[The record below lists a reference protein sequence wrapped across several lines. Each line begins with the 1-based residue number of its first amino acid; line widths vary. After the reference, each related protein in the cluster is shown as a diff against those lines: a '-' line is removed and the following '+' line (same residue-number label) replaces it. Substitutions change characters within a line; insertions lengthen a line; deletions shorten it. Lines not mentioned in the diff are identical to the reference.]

1 MTATSGVIY
10 IKGLAQPLLADG
22 SVTSAQG
29 FRAGALA
36 AGIKASGKPDLGI
49 WAADVECVAA
59 ATFTPNKFPAAPV
72 VLSRTRLD
80 AADGRAQAVVFNAG
94 NANACN
100 GRQGLSDATETT
112 RLAAEKLG
120 ISPDLVLVA
129 STGIIGVPMP
139 MERVRQGIPRLEL
152 RSDAGNAAAQAIMT
166 TDTRPK
172 ESAIAIEIGGKE
184 VRIGA
189 MTKGVGMIH
198 PNMATMLAFIGTDAN
213 LDKRFARTALKRAV
227 DRTFNMITVDGDTS
241 TNDSCFLL
249 ANGLS
254 GAPTLAA
261 SSADAERFA
270 EALEAVCT
278 DLARKMAADGEG
290 ASKLLQ
296 VDVTGAATEADAR
309 AAARAVVGSSL
320 VKAALH
326 GEDPNWGRIFAAVGN
341 SSAKVDASRAALWIG
356 SVQVARDGIG
366 TGVSKDEAR
375 AQMHGAE
382 VQMRVDLGLGS
393 SEARAWGC
401 DLTEAYVVENS
412 SYST

>member
-1 MTATSGVIY
+1 MTATSP
-10 IKGLAQPLLADG
+10 AQSFQTITDG

-29 FRAGALA
+29 FRAAALA

-49 WAADVECVAA
+49 WAADVECVTA

-72 VLSRTRLD
+72 ILSRQRIATS
-80 AADGRAQAVVFNAG
+80 DGRAQAVVFNAG

-100 GRQGLSDATETT
+100 GEQGLGDAHEMS
-112 RLAAEKLG
+112 RLAGEKLG

-152 RSDAGNAAAQAIMT
+152 RPDAGHAAAQAIMT

-172 ESAIAIEIGGKE
+172 EAAIALEIGGKE

-213 LDKRFARTALKRAV
+213 LDKVFARATLKRVV

-254 GAPTLAA
+254 GAPTLDG
-261 SSADAERFA
+261 SSADAERFS
-270 EALEAVCT
+270 EALAAVCS

-296 VDVTGAATEADAR
+296 VDVTGAASEADAR

-326 GEDPNWGRIFAAVGN
+326 GEDPNWGRVFAAVGN
-341 SSAKVDASRAALWIG
+341 SSAQVDASRAALWIG

-366 TGVSKDEAR
+366 TGASKGEAR